1 MSKIILL
8 FLLFFS
14 LGISAKENTLVL
26 TSTKNLPVEFQL
38 ILQGLQSSPLPSEE
52 FQTLK
57 KLIDKI
63 GSSTKK
69 LPKEEIFFIVKSIF
83 YKTLLLAPTS
93 TQKVFFDN
101 SHLKSLAKLSQV
113 TTNPFLKWFFKAL
126 QKDALLLSSSPV
138 YRDYLVARNAGK
150 IDKPELKRIDRK
162 VQLLSWWILKITP
175 ETPDLLLK
183 TIHPL
188 MQFILN
194 KIDISLS
201 LLITVTPPKVE
212 TPNSLTFFIQEEA
225 TTDKQITVSSP
236 TVDDI
241 IDSVDSKVPLGSNPE
256 TLPLPSTE
264 DWLQSDEPQSELDSA
279 GDF

>member
-8 FLLFFS
+8 FLLIFS
-14 LGISAKENTLVL
+14 LKISAKENTLVL

-38 ILQGLQSSPLPSEE
+38 ILQGIQSTPLPNEE
-52 FQTLK
+52 FHTLK
-57 KLIDKI
+57 KLTDKI
-63 GSSTKK
+63 EGSTKK
-69 LPKEEIFFIVKSIF
+69 LSKEEIFFVVKSIF
-83 YKTLLLAPTS
+83 YKSLLLAPTT

-101 SHLKSLAKLSQV
+101 SHLQSLANLSQV

-126 QKDALLLSSSPV
+126 QKDALLLTSTPF

-188 MQFILN
+188 MQMILN

-201 LLITVTPPKVE
+201 LLIAVTPLKVE
-212 TPNSLTFFIQEEA
+212 APNSLTFFIQQEA
-225 TTDKQITVSSP
+225 TTDKQIAVSPP

-264 DWLQSDEPQSELDSA
+264 DWLQSDEPQSGLDSA